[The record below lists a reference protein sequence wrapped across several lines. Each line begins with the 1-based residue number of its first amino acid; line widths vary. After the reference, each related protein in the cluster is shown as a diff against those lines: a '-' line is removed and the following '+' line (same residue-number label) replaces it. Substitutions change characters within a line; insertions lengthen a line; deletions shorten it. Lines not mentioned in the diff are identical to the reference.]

1 MCRSIISHN
10 IRDLYK
16 VGNDR
21 MDLSTNQKQSMER
34 TGSTYEGIMTN
45 ITEFYKLP
53 YNLYV

>member
-1 MCRSIISHN
+1 MCRSIVSHN

-34 TGSTYEGIMTN
+34 TGSTYEGVMTN
-45 ITEFYKLP
+45 ITEFCKLP